1 MPSTTMKSPF
11 SHVESA
17 AVDAAMKRAR
27 TGQPVPLGPDPAVL
41 SAQDELAGVARVLRH
56 RLRLDSHNRP
66 VVIRA
71 AHDSVH
77 PLFVGGTHYRA
88 VALSIA
94 FADRSLN
101 FLATYDDLRR
111 LTFDI
116 VALCPLCHEPVPTE
130 EINSSEDLGDY
141 ILQARDALGGSR
153 GFPRERGH
161 RVLCGRGQGN

>member
-1 MPSTTMKSPF
+1 MPSTTMKSPL

-41 SAQDELAGVARVLRH
+41 SAEDELAGVARVLRH
-56 RLRLDSHNRP
+56 RLRLDSLNRP
-66 VVIRA
+66 VAVRA
-71 AHDSVH
+71 AHDGVH
-77 PLFVGGTHYRA
+77 PLLGGGTHYRA

-94 FADRSLN
+94 FAGTSLD

-116 VALCPLCHEPVPTE
+116 VDPCPLCHEPVPTE
-130 EINSSEDLGDY
+130 GIDSAEDLGDY
-141 ILQARDALGGSR
+141 LLKARDALGGS
-153 GFPRERGH
+153 PRFRHSPAHGTGCAA
-161 RVLCGRGQGN
+161 RDN